1 MTVQGILLTCFLR
14 LFSIVPLRLLMVAGA
29 TFGSLL
35 YRIPNRR
42 IRLARRNIELCFP
55 ELEPGRRELLARD
68 CMRSMVQTFL
78 EIGWFWYRKPER
90 SLDLLD
96 LVNR

>member
-1 MTVQGILLTCFLR
+1 MTVQGVILTCFLR

-29 TFGSLL
+29 TLGSLL

-68 CMRSMVQTFL
+68 CM
-78 EIGWFWYRKPER
+78 
-90 SLDLLD
+90 
-96 LVNR
+96 